1 LHWTNILHPDPDRNM
16 DVVHAWSNFIKEKA
30 KENQVVLSRDISACL
45 TQYLNATQS
54 RIQAKEKKIVVF
66 LDWIAK
72 VPAKALAD
80 TLFFSLDLPKGVELR
95 LSGAEKKE
103 PLNQD
108 EARFIKTG
116 IPRAGKIIFEYC
128 LPS

>member
-1 LHWTNILHPDPDRNM
+1 M

-30 KENQVVLSRDISACL
+30 KETHVVLSRDISACL